1 MFHAEAVEVVDGP
14 RVIKNRHLSM
24 TVRQGRAR
32 FRAMAW
38 RAAEQQEFVR
48 ARRGTLNLAF
58 SLTENTWRNET
69 HVELTVA
76 DIK

>member
-1 MFHAEAVEVVDGP
+1 MPKRFEVVDGP
-14 RVIKNRHLSM
+14 RVIKDRHLGM

-38 RAAEQQEFVR
+38 RAAEQEEFVR
-48 ARRGTLNLAF
+48 ARRGSLNLAF

-69 HVELTVA
+69 SVELSVA